1 MKVLVIGA
9 TGATGREVLK
19 AAAARGH
26 DVTALARNP
35 SALPGARVVQADVT
49 QPETLDAA
57 MAGQDAVINAI
68 GEGQGA
74 PANIRTVAARSI
86 VESMMRHHVRRLV
99 TMSSFGAG
107 DSRGQGGLL
116 FSKVVA
122 PLFMK
127 HILADQTASEAIV
140 QAAPGLQ
147 WVIVRPARLTSGP
160 RTQGPR
166 VVFAGGNA
174 FWKVSR
180 ADVAAFMVARLDDDA
195 YLGKTPGLTT

>member
-9 TGATGREVLK
+9 TGATGREVLT

-26 DVTALARNP
+26 DVTALVRTP
-35 SALPGARVVQADVT
+35 VALQGTRVVQGDVT
-49 QPETLDAA
+49 QPQTLDAA
-57 MAGQDAVINAI
+57 MAGQDAVINAV
-68 GEGQGA
+68 GGGKGA
-74 PANIRTVAARSI
+74 PADIRTVAARS
-86 VESMMRHHVRRLV
+86 VVSSMTRHRVRRLV

-122 PLFMK
+122 PFFMR

-140 QAAPGLQ
+140 RAAPDIQ

-166 VVFAGGNA
+166 VVYAGGNVS
-174 FWKVSR
+174 WRVSR
-180 ADVAAFMVARLDDDA
+180 ADVAAFMVAQLDDDA
-195 YLGKTPGLTT
+195 YLGQTPGLTT